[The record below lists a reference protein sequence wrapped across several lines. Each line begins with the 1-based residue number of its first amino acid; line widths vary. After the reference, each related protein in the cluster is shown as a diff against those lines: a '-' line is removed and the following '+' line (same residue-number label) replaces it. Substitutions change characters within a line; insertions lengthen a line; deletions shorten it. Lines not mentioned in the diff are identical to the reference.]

1 MIEVKNFARAIN
13 ATKDIAA
20 FFEIRKIAKEI
31 KPDIIHLHSSK
42 AGALG
47 RFAFSGKRVSLF
59 YTPHGYSF
67 LMENYKPMKRRVFK
81 LIESVCAKRN
91 CTTISCSVGEHQ
103 ESLKLTKRATYVNNG
118 INMAELQEIIDKTEK
133 VEHPFT
139 VYTLG
144 RICYQ
149 KNPTLFNEIAG
160 SFPNVK
166 FVWIGDGELRGE
178 LTSKNIEI
186 TGWADRSTAIRYAVN
201 ADVFLLP
208 SRWEGLPISLLE
220 SMYMKKICVVSN
232 VIGNRDVIHNNVKF
246 AMVLYDSFSNR
257 SAQRAISLIP
267 LFDKVFSFD
276 EEDAKKH
283 GLQHIY
289 STFSTPHY
297 LKADANYKSSAFFI
311 GTGVDREEEL
321 NEDLSYIAS
330 KIDGCKFGIVSV
342 KNQRY
347 KDLIEYNK
355 PITYQEEQMY
365 AYNTKCIV
373 EIVKCGQSGITL
385 RTCEAIAFNKKLL
398 TNNASIKNLPFYDPR
413 YMSVFETTKDIDI
426 DFIRDN
432 RKVDYKYDGYFSPK
446 RIIKLLAEERW

>member
-1 MIEVKNFARAIN
+1 MKFLIIDDEHELYKRMYADVLQEN
-13 ATKDIAA
+13 
-20 FFEIRKIAKEI
+20 ES
-31 KPDIIHLHSSK
+31 DIIEISNFKNLP
-42 AGALG
+42 
-47 RFAFSGKRVSLF
+47 AFLKSL
-59 YTPHGYSF
+59 
-67 LMENYKPMKRRVFK
+67 
-81 LIESVCAKRN
+81 
-91 CTTISCSVGEHQ
+91 
-103 ESLKLTKRATYVNNG
+103 
-118 INMAELQEIIDKTEK
+118 EK
-133 VEHPFT
+133 VLFNRRLNRHIRVPLKGLYDRY
-139 VYTLG
+139 YTLTS
-144 RICYQ
+144 YDW
-149 KNPTLFNEIAG
+149 NPNEKYWVLMLNGTLCSYYSKEWL
-160 SFPNVK
+160 SK
-166 FVWIGDGELRGE
+166 F
-178 LTSKNIEI
+178 KQ
-186 TGWADRSTAIRYAVN
+186 
-201 ADVFLLP
+201 
-208 SRWEGLPISLLE
+208 
-220 SMYMKKICVVSN
+220 M
-232 VIGNRDVIHNNVKF
+232 HNNVKF
-246 AMVLYDSFSNR
+246 AMVLYDSFSNK

-373 EIVKCGQSGITL
+373 EIVKCGQAGITL

-398 TNNASIKNLPFYDPR
+398 TNNTSIKNLPFYDPR